1 MLNNPNDMI
10 DFAKAYAHGVLDGY
24 NSGSED
30 NSYTES
36 NLRSAYSHGYEY
48 GVFLYCDELE
58 VSNAE

>member
-10 DFAKAYAHGVLDGY
+10 DYAKAYAHGVLDGY

-36 NLRSAYSHGYEY
+36 KLRSAYTHGYEY

-58 VSNAE
+58 SESC